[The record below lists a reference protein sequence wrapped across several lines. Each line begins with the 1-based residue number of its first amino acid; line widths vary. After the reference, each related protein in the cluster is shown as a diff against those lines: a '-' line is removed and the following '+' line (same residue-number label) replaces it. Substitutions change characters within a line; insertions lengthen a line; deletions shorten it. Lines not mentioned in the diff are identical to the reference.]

1 MASFYR
7 PWPIDRHMTSQEAY
21 KPAIWRLRQA
31 TLGDSNVW
39 LTLQHPTSLE
49 LMRESLTSL
58 PSPSDKETILTFVH
72 LLPGIETPFDVQKEF
87 EAWVLQGDTTA
98 PYLDVTGRN
107 VRLVWRGRRGLA
119 FAPMQAAEDCVA
131 AATAFSHVYSALS
144 AEESRLEKTWQSMT
158 DDAALTHDVQR
169 AALRE
174 QCRVNQMT
182 RQFQTARIFVARM
195 DIALQRPE
203 PTLSTA
209 TRRLFGELVLQAD
222 LISRVRVLDDAIEV
236 GEDLYELANDR
247 MIEHRNYLVEVWIET
262 AILLAI
268 LAELAVLLVDFFS
281 R

>member
-1 MASFYR
+1 
-7 PWPIDRHMTSQEAY
+7 MTSQEAY
-21 KPAIWRLRQA
+21 KPAIWRVRQA
-31 TLGDSNVW
+31 TPSDSNVW

-49 LMRESLTSL
+49 LMREPLSGV
-58 PSPSDKETILTFVH
+58 PAPSDTETFLTFVH

-87 EAWVLQGDTTA
+87 ETWVSEGDTTA
-98 PYLDVTGRN
+98 PYLDVSGRN

-119 FAPMQAAEDCVA
+119 FAPVQAAEDCLA
-131 AATAFSHVYSALS
+131 AAAVFSHVYGALS
-144 AEESRLEKTWQSMT
+144 AEESRLETTWQSMT
-158 DDAALTHDVQR
+158 NDAALTHDVQR
-169 AALRE
+169 TALRE
-174 QCRVNQMT
+174 QSRVNRMT
-182 RQFQTARIFVARM
+182 RQFKTARIFVARM

-203 PTLSTA
+203 PKLSTA
-209 TRRLFGELVLQAD
+209 TRRLFGELALQAD

-268 LAELAVLLVDFFS
+268 LAELAVLLVDFSS

>member
-1 MASFYR
+1 
-7 PWPIDRHMTSQEAY
+7 MTSQEAY

-31 TLGDSNVW
+31 TPGEGNVW

-49 LMRESLTSL
+49 LMREPLSGVR
-58 PSPSDKETILTFVH
+58 PPSDKGTILTFVH

-87 EAWVLQGDTTA
+87 ETWVLQDDTTA
-98 PYLDVTGRN
+98 PYLEVSGRN
-107 VRLVWRGRRGLA
+107 IRLVWRGRRGLA
-119 FAPMQAAEDCVA
+119 FAPIQAAEDCLA
-131 AATAFSHVYSALS
+131 AAAVFSHVYGALS
-144 AEESRLEKTWQSMT
+144 VEESRLETTWQSMT
-158 DDAALTHDVQR
+158 NDVALTHDVR
-169 AALRE
+169 RIALRE
-174 QCRVNQMT
+174 QRRVNQMT

-203 PTLSTA
+203 SKLSAA
-209 TRRLFGELVLQAD
+209 TRRLFGELALQAD

-247 MIEHRNYLVEVWIET
+247 LIEHRNYLVEVWIET
-262 AILLAI
+262 AILFAI